1 MNQIKE
7 GLFEVEEQMPCSPE
21 AIAVC
26 HYVLPSTLD
35 GVEPEEAAARIIS
48 FSQQLN
54 QWVGV
59 SWRCLAEMIQKEY
72 KTHERIKEARTH
84 NFNERWR
91 IQREVR
97 RYHILC
103 AITLG
108 IYAAFVAKPTTQMR
122 EIPDE
127 NIPYSGIFLLGP
139 QHVFKGIDELL
150 KRGFLRKVIEGEGE
164 NALDVFFPTP
174 ALVSRIMQKQG
185 MEP

>member
-59 SWRCLAEMIQKEY
+59 SWRWMSSEYCMVYGLFRLVGYSVDTKTASGLA
-72 KTHERIKEARTH
+72 
-84 NFNERWR
+84 
-91 IQREVR
+91 
-97 RYHILC
+97 C
-103 AITLG
+103 
-108 IYAAFVAKPTTQMR
+108 
-122 EIPDE
+122 
-127 NIPYSGIFLLGP
+127 
-139 QHVFKGIDELL
+139 IDSC
-150 KRGFLRKVIEGEGE
+150 K
-164 NALDVFFPTP
+164 
-174 ALVSRIMQKQG
+174 
-185 MEP
+185 